1 MSANHYLWVTWIVED
16 IFWHNKDSFLILP
29 ELSFTF
35 AVNFFKGEIHLQ
47 KQLLIISA
55 WYHEYIE
62 KLKLL
67 NLIFFY
73 PKVIKEKNW
82 PKTKIII
89 VVFYINV
96 NRI

>member
-1 MSANHYLWVTWIVED
+1 MFTVED

-35 AVNFFKGEIHLQ
+35 AVYFFKGEIYLQ
-47 KQLLIISA
+47 KQLLIIST

-67 NLIFFY
+67 NLFFFFLSKSY
-73 PKVIKEKNW
+73 
-82 PKTKIII
+82 
-89 VVFYINV
+89 
-96 NRI
+96 

>member
-1 MSANHYLWVTWIVED
+1 MILIVED

-29 ELSFTF
+29 ELSFAF
-35 AVNFFKGEIHLQ
+35 VVNFFKGEIQ

-67 NLIFFY
+67 NLVFFY
-73 PKVIKEKNW
+73 PKVIEEKNW

-89 VVFYINV
+89 VVFYIND